1 MAAMSW
7 GARSIVA
14 AAMLA
19 ASAAA
24 AAGSGLAPGG
34 KGAVRDIIDGD
45 TLVVE
50 MTEAA
55 KATPDVAKPGTE
67 IQIRL
72 VGIQAPKLPL
82 GRKGFKAWPLA
93 EESKTVLEELTQGK
107 TLTLAFGGQPM
118 DRHGRLLAQL
128 YDSEGTWIQGALL
141 ERGLARVYTFPDNRK
156 LAAEMLALESR
167 ARAAK
172 AGIWGD
178 PFYAVRTPEEAA
190 AEIGTFQLVEG
201 TVKDAATV
209 RARSYLNFGD
219 DWKTDFTIVVGT
231 SVRKMLAKSG
241 IDIISLKGRRVRVRG
256 WLDSYNG
263 PMIELTHPE
272 QIEVLDQ

>member
-219 DWKTDFTIVVGT
+219 DWKTDFTIVVGA